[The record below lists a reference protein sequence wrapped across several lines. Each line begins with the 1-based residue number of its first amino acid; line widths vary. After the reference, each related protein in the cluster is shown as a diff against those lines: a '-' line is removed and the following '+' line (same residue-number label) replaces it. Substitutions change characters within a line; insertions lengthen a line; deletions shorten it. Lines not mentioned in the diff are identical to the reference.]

1 MRARGATAAVATG
14 LVLALAG
21 GADAARIDFEASDL
35 GGGSVEEVDLG
46 PGVLAFDPAFPG
58 FAPMR
63 LVIEVEAGDAGAP
76 LVWNALVD
84 NLTGALWGEFSI
96 ELEGV
101 GFEEVGTVAANA
113 GVVAGVD
120 ASAQSVLVRFAP
132 PGEAAGL
139 DIGAAAGTG
148 TDWTID
154 LGADPPPSFAMVLT
168 PVAAPEPGSGA
179 AALAAAGALAL
190 LRGRLSLRRRGRVG
204 SRRRGRRGAR

>member
-1 MRARGATAAVATG
+1 VRARGVAGAGLALG
-14 LVLALAG
+14 LVVALAG
-21 GADAARIDFEASDL
+21 AAQAARIDFEASEL

-46 PGVLAFDPAFPG
+46 PGVLAFDPAFPAI
-58 FAPMR
+58 APMR

-76 LVWNALVD
+76 LAWNALVD

-101 GFEEVGTVAANA
+101 GFELVGTVAANA
-113 GVVAGVD
+113 GVVAGVN
-120 ASAQSVLVRFAP
+120 ASAGSVLVRFAP

-190 LRGRLSLRRRGRVG
+190 LRSRGRLSP
-204 SRRRGRRGAR
+204 RRRGRRAAR